1 MGRVPDVIAERPRVL
16 FVGINPGETSG
27 KVGHHFAGPGNP
39 FWRLLHAAGLTP
51 VELRA
56 DEDQRL
62 AELGYALTN
71 LCARTTKTAAE
82 LTRDE
87 LARGA
92 AQLRKK
98 VRAMQPAIVALVGV
112 TLYPILVREPRAR
125 GAAKQVL
132 TPGAGLKPE
141 RVEGAR
147 LFVVPNPS
155 GLNASFPSFEDKL
168 VWFHQLAE
176 LAGVGNP
183 ASTSK

>member
-1 MGRVPDVIAERPRVL
+1 MGRVPDVIAERPRIL

-51 VELRA
+51 VELSA
-56 DEDQRL
+56 EEDQRL
-62 AELGYALTN
+62 VEFGYALVN
-71 LCARTTKTAAE
+71 LCTRTTKTAAE
-82 LTRDE
+82 LTRE
-87 LARGA
+87 EMARGA
-92 AQLRKK
+92 AQLRAKI
-98 VRAMQPAIVALVGV
+98 RSLQPQIVALVGV
-112 TLYPILVREPRAR
+112 TLYPILVREPRVR
-125 GAAKQVL
+125 GAPKQVL

-155 GLNASFPSFEDKL
+155 GLNASFPSFEHKL
-168 VWFHQLAE
+168 VWFRQLAA
-176 LAGVGNP
+176 LVGAGKP